1 VGLESE
7 FGYLLP
13 VIGVTENLIIKYSK
27 LMGVASAVDAL
38 QDVISEALVRGEKV
52 ALTGFGTFQTSDR
65 KARTGINPATGEK
78 IQIAAC
84 TVPKFVVG
92 KSLKDKVK

>member
-1 VGLESE
+1 MNKSE
-7 FGYLLP
+7 LVDAIAQKTDL
-13 VIGVTENLIIKYSK
+13 SK
-27 LMGVASAVDAL
+27 KDVASAVDAL

>member
-1 VGLESE
+1 MKGAIMNKSELIDAIAENAEVSKKDVGS
-7 FGYLLP
+7 
-13 VIGVTENLIIKYSK
+13 VI
-27 LMGVASAVDAL
+27 DAM
-38 QDVISEALVRGEKV
+38 QDVISDALVNGDKV

-84 TVPKFVVG
+84 TVPKFVCG
-92 KSLKDKVK
+92 KALKEKVK

>member
-1 VGLESE
+1 MNKSE
-7 FGYLLP
+7 LVDAIAGKTDLSKKDVAG
-13 VIGVTENLIIKYSK
+13 VI
-27 LMGVASAVDAL
+27 DAL
-38 QDVISEALVRGEKV
+38 QEVVSDALVKGEKV
-52 ALTGFGTFQTSDR
+52 ALTGFGTFQTSAR

-92 KSLKDKVK
+92 KSLKQKVK

>member
-1 VGLESE
+1 MKGAIMNKSELIDAIAENTDVSKKDVGS
-7 FGYLLP
+7 
-13 VIGVTENLIIKYSK
+13 VI
-27 LMGVASAVDAL
+27 DAM
-38 QDVISEALVRGEKV
+38 QDVISGALVYGDKV

-84 TVPKFVVG
+84 TVPKFVCG
-92 KSLKDKVK
+92 KALKEKVR

>member
-1 VGLESE
+1 MKGAIMNKSELIDAIAENTDLSKKDVGN
-7 FGYLLP
+7 
-13 VIGVTENLIIKYSK
+13 VI
-27 LMGVASAVDAL
+27 DAM
-38 QDVISEALVRGEKV
+38 QDVISDALVSGEKV

-84 TVPKFVVG
+84 TVPKFVCG
-92 KSLKDKVK
+92 KALKEKVK

>member
-1 VGLESE
+1 MKGAVMNKSELIDAISENTDVSKKDVGS
-7 FGYLLP
+7 
-13 VIGVTENLIIKYSK
+13 VI
-27 LMGVASAVDAL
+27 DAM
-38 QDVISEALVRGEKV
+38 QDVISDALVSGEKV

-84 TVPKFVVG
+84 TVPKFVCG
-92 KSLKDKVK
+92 KALKEKVK

>member
-1 VGLESE
+1 MNKSELVDAIAKKTGL
-7 FGYLLP
+7 
-13 VIGVTENLIIKYSK
+13 SK
-27 LMGVASAVDAL
+27 KDVSIVVDAL
-38 QDVISEALVRGEKV
+38 QDVVSDALVKGERL
-52 ALTGFGTFQTSDR
+52 ALTGFGTFQTSER

-92 KSLKDKVK
+92 KTLKEKVK

>member
-1 VGLESE
+1 MKGAIMNKSELIDAIAENTNISKKDVGS
-7 FGYLLP
+7 
-13 VIGVTENLIIKYSK
+13 VI
-27 LMGVASAVDAL
+27 DAM
-38 QDVISEALVRGEKV
+38 QDVISNALANGDKV

-84 TVPKFVVG
+84 TVPKFVCG
-92 KSLKDKVK
+92 KTLKEKVK